1 MASVNKKPS
10 VSSETMQDIRPSS
23 WDSQSSTSTAYSFTM
38 ERVRYTCQAKQ
49 TVKGF
54 EGAYEHT
61 YTSPSP
67 ATQYPQAQFSTSVT
81 STTTLCSYSDYRPP
95 TPEQKKFIQNR
106 INTENAQKELVLV
119 EKQEIKQV
127 IKQTVMPTAYI
138 NTNTCKLRTLQKQLI
153 SRHLDNVHDPQ
164 HRFHPSNHKKLMVE
178 GMVIDQQLKSC
189 SLDPLQLS
197 IGRL

>member
-1 MASVNKKPS
+1 
-10 VSSETMQDIRPSS
+10 MQDIRPSS
-23 WDSQSSTSTAYSFTM
+23 WDSQSSSSTVYSFTPDKIK
-38 ERVRYTCQAKQ
+38 YTCQAKQ

-54 EGAYEHT
+54 DAVYEHT

-67 ATQYPQAQFSTSVT
+67 PTYQYPHAQFSTSVT
-81 STTTLCSYSDYRPP
+81 STTTLCSYSDYRPA
-95 TPEQKKFIQNR
+95 TPEQKKYIQNR

-119 EKQEIKQV
+119 EKQEIKPAV
-127 IKQTVMPTAYI
+127 KQTVMPTAYI
-138 NTNTCKLRTLQKQLI
+138 NTNPCKLRTLQKQLI
-153 SRHLDNVHDPQ
+153 TKHLDNVHDPQ
-164 HRFHPSNHKKLMVE
+164 HRFHPNNHKKLMVE